1 MISKAKVKFI
11 KSLQLKKYRK
21 DEQCFTVEGAKGIV
35 ELLNSDFEVIWVA
48 GTANFLRENEALLR
62 RNGIEVVETTEREL
76 SGASSFQT
84 NNSAIAIAKLKPIYP
99 PVLSKEFVLVLD
111 DIRDPGNLGT
121 IIRTADWYGIKHI
134 IASLETADLY
144 NPKVISATMGSFCR
158 MNIYYTQLT
167 NYLVG
172 TDWPVYGASLVGR
185 SIYESNFG
193 EEGFIVIGNESQ
205 GISPALHSLI
215 THHVT
220 IPRIGKAE
228 SLNASI
234 ATAII
239 LDNVLRL
246 KK

>member
-1 MISKAKVKFI
+1 
-11 KSLQLKKYRK
+11 
-21 DEQCFTVEGAKGIV
+21 
-35 ELLNSDFEVIWVA
+35 
-48 GTANFLRENEALLR
+48 LLR
-62 RNGIEVVETTEREL
+62 QRKIEIIETNEREL

-84 NNSAIAIAKLKPIYP
+84 NNSAIAIAKLKPISP

-220 IPRIGKAE
+220 IPRIGQAE